1 MMPPA
6 PQPPRPHIALSW
18 DEIQRDAGLL
28 AETLRPL
35 GPWRGIVAVTR
46 GGLVPAAL
54 IARALD
60 IRLVET
66 VCIATYEGERAGA
79 PDILKK
85 PAAAGDGEGWLAV
98 DDLADTGATAR
109 ALGVVLPKAHL
120 AVLYVKPQGK
130 PLAGSFVTEFPQ
142 ESWIDFPWEMAF
154 PE

>member
-1 MMPPA
+1 MTSPA
-6 PQPPRPHIALSW
+6 SGRRHIALNW

-28 AETLRPL
+28 AEKLRPL

-60 IRLVET
+60 IRLIET
-66 VCIATYEGERAGA
+66 VCIETYKGKQAGA
-79 PDILKK
+79 PEILKT
-85 PAAAGDGEGWLAV
+85 PGAAGEGQGWLAV
-98 DDLADTGATAR
+98 DDLADTGATAK
-109 ALGVVLPKAHL
+109 ALGAILPKAHL

-130 PLAGSFVTEFPQ
+130 PLASSFVTEFPQ

-154 PE
+154 PG